1 VVFITDHSAFP
12 VERIVREAALV
23 VDTRNATKH
32 VREGREKIV
41 LL

>member
-1 VVFITDHSAFP
+1 MIITQHSIFDYQ
-12 VERIVREAALV
+12 RIVAHARVV
-23 VDTRNATKH
+23 VDTRNATRA